1 MIITVSRG
9 LIELAR
15 AKEKQ
20 GSSRETLLH
29 TERVVSNSLLLSPL
43 VLLPSPRPGQAWS
56 THSLLGQS
64 LGYPAMR
71 PRYTP
76 RLSHLNVWRP
86 HWPGVGL
93 SPALGENLVVTFSNS
108 DRYIPFFDSCQFA
121 ITWMTDTK
129 LNTYSKCFKL
139 ESVTFNIR

>member
-1 MIITVSRG
+1 MIITVSGG
-9 LIELAR
+9 LIELTR
-15 AKEKQ
+15 AKENQ

-29 TERVVSNSLLLSPL
+29 TERVVSDSPLLSPL
-43 VLLPSPRPGQAWS
+43 VLLPPPPPRPGLVHPLTVRAVPGWAIQ
-56 THSLLGQS
+56 LC
-64 LGYPAMR
+64 R

-108 DRYIPFFDSCQFA
+108 DRYIPFFDSCQFT
-121 ITWMTDTK
+121 ITYE
-129 LNTYSKCFKL
+129 L
-139 ESVTFNIR
+139 